1 MLQSGSEACVGIKE
15 SIAGQVSQIVLERP
29 GRKRTLNEW
38 ADALATAGAA
48 IDVHAAVATD
58 QSATGR
64 AATCLRH
71 ITGIELWGQSRLR
84 VFLGAPLQMDEYDVY
99 APGVDLDVAALRAA
113 FAATRDATVA
123 LAHQLATAS
132 VSDTQTVAHN
142 RYGPL
147 TVRGWLAYLDTHATR
162 EASRIK

>member
-1 MLQSGSEACVGIKE
+1 MGIKE

-113 FAATRDATVA
+113 AAAARAAARA
-123 LAHQLATAS
+123 LAPPLAPAA
-132 VSDTQTVAHN
+132 VWGPQTVGHN
-142 RYGPL
+142 GYGPL